1 MDTKDD
7 IKKEETTQTSEDTV
21 DVSLDDMMAQAVEVS
36 EDPKTEEEAVV
47 ATIYDPEE
55 TSVSEA
61 PTTEGTDETPTESD
75 STTTEGVK
83 EESTEEKMPEV
94 EVENE
99 ETPEVEEQVSDVEE
113 TPESKE
119 SSEPEETS
127 SDMIDE
133 ANQEAKDEETEVKPE
148 ELNPTPSTPLPPR
161 KEYKG
166 KWYIVHTYSGHENK
180 VAKTLMQRV
189 QAMGFEERI
198 YDALVPTRDTI
209 RVRGGKKETIKEKI
223 FPGYILVNMDLSD
236 EAWVL
241 VRTTPGV
248 TSFVG
253 AQNKPTPIR
262 DDEVQAIVAFVGQ
275 KDPVYKAQFSMG
287 EAVKITDGPFSDFLG
302 TVESI
307 DEAKGKI
314 KVLVSIFGR
323 ETPVELDFLQVAKI

>member
-1 MDTKDD
+1 MNNTDD
-7 IKKEETTQTSEDTV
+7 IKKDEEIVESTTV
-21 DVSLDDMMAQAVEVS
+21 DATPASLEDMMAEAV
-36 EDPKTEEEAVV
+36 PAAEEEADQ
-47 ATIYDPEE
+47 IQ
-55 TSVSEA
+55 
-61 PTTEGTDETPTESD
+61 D
-75 STTTEGVK
+75 S
-83 EESTEEKMPEV
+83 
-94 EVENE
+94 
-99 ETPEVEEQVSDVEE
+99 
-113 TPESKE
+113 PES
-119 SSEPEETS
+119 P
-127 SDMIDE
+127 I
-133 ANQEAKDEETEVKPE
+133 EETEVEDPAPNEVSETMETATDMIQEAATDANE
-148 ELNPTPSTPLPPR
+148 EKEEIKEEKIQPSTPAPKVYR
-161 KEYKG
+161 G

-198 YDALVPTRDTI
+198 FDALVPTRDTI

-275 KDPVYKAQFSMG
+275 KDPVYKAQFSKG

>member
-1 MDTKDD
+1 MDD
-7 IKKEETTQTSEDTV
+7 KKIQPNEEE
-21 DVSLDDMMAQAVEVS
+21 VSLDDMLATAV
-36 EDPKTEEEAVV
+36 
-47 ATIYDPEE
+47 PEE
-55 TSVSEA
+55 TADEIQDSSEA
-61 PTTEGTDETPTESD
+61 P
-75 STTTEGVK
+75 K
-83 EESTEEKMPEV
+83 EETEIVDPAP
-94 EVENE
+94 NE
-99 ETPEVEEQVSDVEE
+99 ESATDMIQDEVEE
-113 TPESKE
+113 TK
-119 SSEPEETS
+119 EPEE
-127 SDMIDE
+127 
-133 ANQEAKDEETEVKPE
+133 APKPV
-148 ELNPTPSTPLPPR
+148 LPAPKVYR
-161 KEYKG
+161 G

-180 VAKTLMQRV
+180 VARTLMQRV

-198 YDALVPTRDTI
+198 FDALVPTKDTI

-262 DDEVQAIVAFVGQ
+262 DDEVQAIVAFVDQ
-275 KDPVYKAQFSMG
+275 KEPTYKAQFSMG

-307 DEAKGKI
+307 DEGKGKV

>member
-1 MDTKDD
+1 MDD
-7 IKKEETTQTSEDTV
+7 KKLQQNEEE
-21 DVSLDDMMAQAVEVS
+21 VSLDDMMAAAVPEA
-36 EDPKTEEEAVV
+36 EEETGDNA
-47 ATIYDPEE
+47 AADEIQD
-55 TSVSEA
+55 SIEA
-61 PTTEGTDETPTESD
+61 P
-75 STTTEGVK
+75 K
-83 EESTEEKMPEV
+83 
-94 EVENE
+94 
-99 ETPEVEEQVSDVEE
+99 
-113 TPESKE
+113 
-119 SSEPEETS
+119 
-127 SDMIDE
+127 
-133 ANQEAKDEETEVKPE
+133 EETEVNDPAPAE
-148 ELNPTPSTPLPPR
+148 EDTETVSEMIEEETASEEETPKAVTAAPAPKAYR
-161 KEYKG
+161 G

-198 YDALVPTRDTI
+198 FDALVPTRDTI

-275 KDPVYKAQFSMG
+275 KDPVYKAQFSTG

-302 TVESI
+302 TIESI
-307 DEAKGKI
+307 DEAKGKV

-323 ETPVELDFLQVAKI
+323 ETPVELDFLQVTKI

>member
-1 MDTKDD
+1 MDITKDL
-7 IKKEETTQTSEDTV
+7 KNEELDDQNTDS
-21 DVSLDDMMAQAVEVS
+21 VSLDDMLA
-36 EDPKTEEEAVV
+36 EAVP
-47 ATIYDPEE
+47 ADT
-55 TSVSEA
+55 A
-61 PTTEGTDETPTESD
+61 DELQD
-75 STTTEGVK
+75 STDSPK
-83 EESTEEKMPEV
+83 
-94 EVENE
+94 
-99 ETPEVEEQVSDVEE
+99 
-113 TPESKE
+113 
-119 SSEPEETS
+119 
-127 SDMIDE
+127 
-133 ANQEAKDEETEVKPE
+133 EETEV
-148 ELNPTPSTPLPPR
+148 NDPTPAETDGEKEAEESVEDMIEEEKEVEKKAEPAAAPK
-161 KEYKG
+161 KEYRG

-180 VAKTLMQRV
+180 VARTLMQRV

-198 YDALVPTRDTI
+198 FDALVPTKDTI

-262 DDEVQAIVAFVGQ
+262 DDEVQAIVAFVDQ
-275 KDPVYKAQFSMG
+275 KEPTYKAQFSIG

-307 DEAKGKI
+307 DEGKGKV

-323 ETPVELDFLQVAKI
+323 ETPVELDFLQVSKI

>member
-1 MDTKDD
+1 MDTKDEL
-7 IKKEETTQTSEDTV
+7 KKEDNAEDV
-21 DVSLDDMMAQAVEVS
+21 DEGATLDEMMAQSVPSDEVLD
-36 EDPKTEEEAVV
+36 ETKEATVVTENETVGTAQDSV
-47 ATIYDPEE
+47 TTSEE
-55 TSVSEA
+55 TVR
-61 PTTEGTDETPTESD
+61 TTDETIETPTKTENGPETDIETLDDSDADEGESTD
-75 STTTEGVK
+75 TTEDKTVI
-83 EESTEEKMPEV
+83 E
-94 EVENE
+94 
-99 ETPEVEEQVSDVEE
+99 
-113 TPESKE
+113 
-119 SSEPEETS
+119 
-127 SDMIDE
+127 
-133 ANQEAKDEETEVKPE
+133 EAKPETKTVGK
-148 ELNPTPSTPLPPR
+148 TKVVYR
-161 KEYKG
+161 G

-198 YDALVPTRDTI
+198 FDALVPTRDTI

-223 FPGYILVNMDLSD
+223 FPGYILVNMELSD

-262 DDEVQAIVAFVGQ
+262 DDEVEAIVAFVGQ
-275 KDPVYKAQFSMG
+275 KDPIYKAQFSVG

-307 DEAKGKI
+307 DDAKGKV

>member
-1 MDTKDD
+1 MDITDD
-7 IKKEETTQTSEDTV
+7 LKNEDVVEETTTDSNETS
-21 DVSLDDMMAQAVEVS
+21 SLDDMMAAAIPADDTPSQDGLAVSV
-36 EDPKTEEEAVV
+36 
-47 ATIYDPEE
+47 PE
-55 TSVSEA
+55 
-61 PTTEGTDETPTESD
+61 
-75 STTTEGVK
+75 
-83 EESTEEKMPEV
+83 
-94 EVENE
+94 
-99 ETPEVEEQVSDVEE
+99 EEQVPVEVTVVE
-113 TPESKE
+113 AP
-119 SSEPEETS
+119 SEEVADAIQDSTDSPV
-127 SDMIDE
+127 
-133 ANQEAKDEETEVKPE
+133 EETEVEDPAPNEETSTEEATDMIEEAAADSAEEAKPAVE
-148 ELNPTPSTPLPPR
+148 EKIQPSMPAPKVYR
-161 KEYKG
+161 G

-198 YDALVPTRDTI
+198 FDALVPTRDTI

-275 KDPVYKAQFSMG
+275 KDPVYKAQFSNG

>member
-1 MDTKDD
+1 MDDNNQKPTDD
-7 IKKEETTQTSEDTV
+7 NL
-21 DVSLDDMMAQAVEVS
+21 SLDDMMAQAVGNSEEPKTDDEAEKSSEVAES
-36 EDPKTEEEAVV
+36 ESSETSAPAEENTEEENAETVEASSKEAEETV
-47 ATIYDPEE
+47 DSETVQNETTEESEE
-55 TSVSEA
+55 TSADMIDQSNQEA
-61 PTTEGTDETPTESD
+61 KEEASDAASKDETPT
-75 STTTEGVK
+75 
-83 EESTEEKMPEV
+83 P
-94 EVENE
+94 
-99 ETPEVEEQVSDVEE
+99 
-113 TPESKE
+113 
-119 SSEPEETS
+119 
-127 SDMIDE
+127 
-133 ANQEAKDEETEVKPE
+133 A
-148 ELNPTPSTPLPPR
+148 PLPAR

-189 QAMGFEERI
+189 QAMGFESTI

>member
-1 MDTKDD
+1 MANTDDLIKEEEMDTTNADA
-7 IKKEETTQTSEDTV
+7 SDT
-21 DVSLDDMMAQAVEVS
+21 SLDDMMAAAVEDNS
-36 EDPKTEEEAVV
+36 NEEESSDAP
-47 ATIYDPEE
+47 AEPE
-55 TSVSEA
+55 
-61 PTTEGTDETPTESD
+61 
-75 STTTEGVK
+75 K
-83 EESTEEKMPEV
+83 K
-94 EVENE
+94 
-99 ETPEVEEQVSDVEE
+99 
-113 TPESKE
+113 
-119 SSEPEETS
+119 EETS
-127 SDMIDE
+127 SE
-133 ANQEAKDEETEVKPE
+133 ENTEETKAEETTDSEVVDEVVE
-148 ELNPTPSTPLPPR
+148 ENTEETKAEETTPVANPLPAR
-161 KEYKG
+161 KDYKG

-180 VAKTLMQRV
+180 VARTLMQRV

-275 KDPVYKAQFSMG
+275 KDPVYKAQFSVG

>member
-1 MDTKDD
+1 MAQSVNNSEEPKTENEAEMFSEVAESKTSEASAPAEEENIITEEASDEEAEESTDTKT
-7 IKKEETTQTSEDTV
+7 IQSETNQEKEETS
-21 DVSLDDMMAQAVEVS
+21 A
-36 EDPKTEEEAVV
+36 
-47 ATIYDPEE
+47 
-55 TSVSEA
+55 
-61 PTTEGTDETPTESD
+61 
-75 STTTEGVK
+75 
-83 EESTEEKMPEV
+83 
-94 EVENE
+94 
-99 ETPEVEEQVSDVEE
+99 
-113 TPESKE
+113 
-119 SSEPEETS
+119 
-127 SDMIDE
+127 DMIDE
-133 ANQEAKDEETEVKPE
+133 SNEEAREETSNVDSSDEAPA
-148 ELNPTPSTPLPPR
+148 TAPLPAR

-189 QAMGFEERI
+189 QAMGFENTI

-223 FPGYILVNMDLSD
+223 FPGYILVNMELSD

>member
-1 MDTKDD
+1 MDKIDIVNEEEMDTTNAPKDG
-7 IKKEETTQTSEDTV
+7 EA
-21 DVSLDDMMAQAVEVS
+21 SLDDLMAASVPDTTTGEESPNAPLADSGEAGQT
-36 EDPKTEEEAVV
+36 PEEAE
-47 ATIYDPEE
+47 I
-55 TSVSEA
+55 
-61 PTTEGTDETPTESD
+61 ETPTD
-75 STTTEGVK
+75 
-83 EESTEEKMPEV
+83 EV
-94 EVENE
+94 VA
-99 ETPEVEEQVSDVEE
+99 EVEETAEAADSEEVAASDDTE
-113 TPESKE
+113 TTDAPAEADE
-119 SSEPEETS
+119 TASEMISDEQAETK
-127 SDMIDE
+127 M
-133 ANQEAKDEETEVKPE
+133 AKDAEKGT
-148 ELNPTPSTPLPPR
+148 STPLPAPKGYR
-161 KEYKG
+161 G

-198 YDALVPTRDTI
+198 FDALVPTRDTI

-275 KDPVYKAQFSMG
+275 KEPTYKAQFTTG

-307 DEAKGKI
+307 DEGKGKV

-323 ETPVELDFLQVAKI
+323 ETPVELDFLQVSKI

>member
-1 MDTKDD
+1 MDDTT
-7 IKKEETTQTSEDTV
+7 IKQNEEEM
-21 DVSLDDMMAQAVEVS
+21 SLDDMMALPGE
-36 EDPKTEEEAVV
+36 KTEATEEMNSE
-47 ATIYDPEE
+47 ATTEAPAATAAEEVTESEEEVQAEDAALNDAEE
-55 TSVSEA
+55 TETVNDMVEDSE
-61 PTTEGTDETPTESD
+61 T
-75 STTTEGVK
+75 V
-83 EESTEEKMPEV
+83 EEK
-94 EVENE
+94 
-99 ETPEVEEQVSDVEE
+99 VEE
-113 TPESKE
+113 TPA
-119 SSEPEETS
+119 PAA
-127 SDMIDE
+127 I
-133 ANQEAKDEETEVKPE
+133 
-148 ELNPTPSTPLPPR
+148 TP

-253 AQNKPTPIR
+253 VQNKPTPIR

-275 KDPVYKAQFSMG
+275 KDPVYKAQFSTG

>member
-1 MDTKDD
+1 MSENDTPELDFLKSGDLPKLLRGDLKHKAKIAGSILSGRHRDFTKDAERLAGS
-7 IKKEETTQTSEDTV
+7 IE
-21 DVSLDDMMAQAVEVS
+21 QAVVVGS
-36 EDPKTEEEAVV
+36 ENIPLENIPLILAVNHPGIYDVV
-47 ATIYDPEE
+47 AGVVNISKAFS
-55 TSVSEA
+55 SVRQEQGL
-61 PTTEGTDETPTESD
+61 PKDIHWMVTT
-75 STTTEGVK
+75 K
-83 EESTEEKMPEV
+83 
-94 EVENE
+94 
-99 ETPEVEEQVSDVEE
+99 
-113 TPESKE
+113 
-119 SSEPEETS
+119 
-127 SDMIDE
+127 I
-133 ANQEAKDEETEVKPE
+133 
-148 ELNPTPSTPLPPR
+148 PPR
-161 KEYKG
+161 DINNLYKPLYG
-166 KWYIVHTYSGHENK
+166 LINVGLKMLDHTYKFVTTPQVEGHENK
-180 VAKTLMQRV
+180 VARTLMQRV

-275 KDPVYKAQFSMG
+275 KDPVYKAQFSVG

>member
-1 MDTKDD
+1 MDNTNVKQN
-7 IKKEETTQTSEDTV
+7 EET
-21 DVSLDDMMAQAVEVS
+21 SLDDMMATSVPAEDTKS
-36 EDPKTEEEAVV
+36 EDLSAEAVPADAPTEDV
-47 ATIYDPEE
+47 ANEIQNSP
-55 TSVSEA
+55 EA
-61 PTTEGTDETPTESD
+61 P
-75 STTTEGVK
+75 K
-83 EESTEEKMPEV
+83 EESEV
-94 EVENE
+94 VDPAPNKESQTQEASE
-99 ETPEVEEQVSDVEE
+99 ETTNDMIEESAADIADAAVTPAEE
-113 TPESKE
+113 TIQAVPVMPAPK
-119 SSEPEETS
+119 
-127 SDMIDE
+127 
-133 ANQEAKDEETEVKPE
+133 KY
-148 ELNPTPSTPLPPR
+148 R
-161 KEYKG
+161 G

-198 YDALVPTRDTI
+198 FDALVPTRDTI

-262 DDEVQAIVAFVGQ
+262 DDEVQAIVAFVRQ
-275 KDPVYKAQFSMG
+275 KEPVYKAQFTQG

-307 DEAKGKI
+307 DEAKGKV

-323 ETPVELDFLQVAKI
+323 ETPVELDFLQVSKI

>member
-1 MDTKDD
+1 MDD
-7 IKKEETTQTSEDTV
+7 KKIQPNEEE
-21 DVSLDDMMAQAVEVS
+21 VSLDDMLATAV
-36 EDPKTEEEAVV
+36 TEETADE
-47 ATIYDPEE
+47 IQD
-55 TSVSEA
+55 SSEA
-61 PTTEGTDETPTESD
+61 P
-75 STTTEGVK
+75 K
-83 EESTEEKMPEV
+83 EETEIVDPAP
-94 EVENE
+94 NE
-99 ETPEVEEQVSDVEE
+99 ESATDMIQDEVEE
-113 TPESKE
+113 TK
-119 SSEPEETS
+119 EPEE
-127 SDMIDE
+127 
-133 ANQEAKDEETEVKPE
+133 APKPV
-148 ELNPTPSTPLPPR
+148 LPAPKVYR
-161 KEYKG
+161 G

-180 VAKTLMQRV
+180 VARTLMQRV

-198 YDALVPTRDTI
+198 FDALVPTKDTI

-262 DDEVQAIVAFVGQ
+262 DDEVQAIVAFVDQ
-275 KDPVYKAQFSMG
+275 KEPTYKAQFSMG

-307 DEAKGKI
+307 DEGKGKV

-323 ETPVELDFLQVAKI
+323 ETPVELDFLQVSKI

>member
-1 MDTKDD
+1 MDDKNL
-7 IKKEETTQTSEDTV
+7 KQNENEEE
-21 DVSLDDMMAQAVEVS
+21 VSLDDMMAQAAEN
-36 EDPKTEEEAVV
+36 DV
-47 ATIYDPEE
+47 ASDADELQD
-55 TSVSEA
+55 SAEA
-61 PTTEGTDETPTESD
+61 P
-75 STTTEGVK
+75 K
-83 EESTEEKMPEV
+83 
-94 EVENE
+94 
-99 ETPEVEEQVSDVEE
+99 
-113 TPESKE
+113 
-119 SSEPEETS
+119 
-127 SDMIDE
+127 
-133 ANQEAKDEETEVKPE
+133 EETEIAEDVAPTAE
-148 ELNPTPSTPLPPR
+148 EDETSETANDMIEETAAEENIQSEEKEDAKSATPAHTP
-161 KEYKG
+161 KVYKG

-198 YDALVPTRDTI
+198 FDALVPTRDTI

-262 DDEVQAIVAFVGQ
+262 DDEVQAIVAFVEQ
-275 KDPVYKAQFSMG
+275 KEPVYKAQFTQG

-307 DEAKGKI
+307 DESKGKV

>member
-1 MDTKDD
+1 MANTDDLIKDEEVMDAATNADA
-7 IKKEETTQTSEDTV
+7 S
-21 DVSLDDMMAQAVEVS
+21 DVSLDDMMAAAVEPTPAD
-36 EDPKTEEEAVV
+36 EETTEE
-47 ATIYDPEE
+47 
-55 TSVSEA
+55 
-61 PTTEGTDETPTESD
+61 TPS
-75 STTTEGVK
+75 
-83 EESTEEKMPEV
+83 ESTEEA
-94 EVENE
+94 
-99 ETPEVEEQVSDVEE
+99 TPEATEEESTDSSDNEVVDEVVEENAEEVKVEE
-113 TPESKE
+113 ATPV
-119 SSEPEETS
+119 
-127 SDMIDE
+127 
-133 ANQEAKDEETEVKPE
+133 AN
-148 ELNPTPSTPLPPR
+148 PLPAR
-161 KEYKG
+161 KDCKG

-180 VAKTLMQRV
+180 VARTLMQRV

-275 KDPVYKAQFSMG
+275 KDPVYKAQFSVG

>member
-1 MDTKDD
+1 MDDNNQKPTDD
-7 IKKEETTQTSEDTV
+7 NL
-21 DVSLDDMMAQAVEVS
+21 SLDDMMAQAVGNSEEPKTDDEAEKSSEVAES
-36 EDPKTEEEAVV
+36 ESSETSAPAEENTEEENAETVEASSEEAEETV
-47 ATIYDPEE
+47 DSETVQNETTEESEE
-55 TSVSEA
+55 TSADMIDQSNQEA
-61 PTTEGTDETPTESD
+61 KEEASDAASKDETPT
-75 STTTEGVK
+75 
-83 EESTEEKMPEV
+83 P
-94 EVENE
+94 
-99 ETPEVEEQVSDVEE
+99 
-113 TPESKE
+113 
-119 SSEPEETS
+119 
-127 SDMIDE
+127 
-133 ANQEAKDEETEVKPE
+133 A
-148 ELNPTPSTPLPPR
+148 PLPAR
-161 KEYKG
+161 KEYNG

-189 QAMGFEERI
+189 QAMGFESTI

>member
-1 MDTKDD
+1 MDTQDEN
-7 IKKEETTQTSEDTV
+7 KKEETVDTTL
-21 DVSLDDMMAQAVEVS
+21 DENVSLDDMMAAAVENS
-36 EDPKTEEEAVV
+36 EDPKGEEEGVVAVV
-47 ATIYDPEE
+47 DADEAAAIANESE
-55 TSVSEA
+55 TA
-61 PTTEGTDETPTESD
+61 PETPTEE
-75 STTTEGVK
+75 TTPTDEPTTV
-83 EESTEEKMPEV
+83 S
-94 EVENE
+94 
-99 ETPEVEEQVSDVEE
+99 ETG
-113 TPESKE
+113 T
-119 SSEPEETS
+119 EPEETTT
-127 SDMIDE
+127 DLVEEGNKEE
-133 ANQEAKDEETEVKPE
+133 AEEAVQEESETASEEEVPVA
-148 ELNPTPSTPLPPR
+148 PATPLPPR

-198 YDALVPTRDTI
+198 FDALVPTRDTI

-307 DEAKGKI
+307 DEGKGKI

>member
-1 MDTKDD
+1 MDDTNTKQN
-7 IKKEETTQTSEDTV
+7 EEEVT
-21 DVSLDDMMAQAVEVS
+21 LDDMMALPNEKEEVA
-36 EDPKTEEEAVV
+36 EDM
-47 ATIYDPEE
+47 D
-55 TSVSEA
+55 SEA
-61 PTTEGTDETPTESD
+61 TNEVKDEIQD
-75 STTTEGVK
+75 S
-83 EESTEEKMPEV
+83 V
-94 EVENE
+94 EA
-99 ETPEVEEQVSDVEE
+99 P
-113 TPESKE
+113 K
-119 SSEPEETS
+119 
-127 SDMIDE
+127 
-133 ANQEAKDEETEVKPE
+133 EETEVEDTAPDEAE
-148 ELNPTPSTPLPPR
+148 ETVSDMVEDSAVVEEKVEEVAPTPTIAP

-180 VAKTLMQRV
+180 VARTLMQRV

-275 KDPVYKAQFSMG
+275 KDPVYKAQFSNG

>member
-1 MDTKDD
+1 MDD
-7 IKKEETTQTSEDTV
+7 KKIQPNEEE
-21 DVSLDDMMAQAVEVS
+21 VSLDDMLATAV
-36 EDPKTEEEAVV
+36 
-47 ATIYDPEE
+47 PEE
-55 TSVSEA
+55 VADEIQDSSEA
-61 PTTEGTDETPTESD
+61 P
-75 STTTEGVK
+75 K
-83 EESTEEKMPEV
+83 EETEIVDPAPS
-94 EVENE
+94 E
-99 ETPEVEEQVSDVEE
+99 ESATDMIQDEVEE
-113 TPESKE
+113 TK
-119 SSEPEETS
+119 EPEE
-127 SDMIDE
+127 
-133 ANQEAKDEETEVKPE
+133 APKPV
-148 ELNPTPSTPLPPR
+148 LPAPKVYR
-161 KEYKG
+161 G

-180 VAKTLMQRV
+180 VARTLMQRV

-198 YDALVPTRDTI
+198 FDALVPTKDTI

-262 DDEVQAIVAFVGQ
+262 DDEVQAIVAFVDQ
-275 KDPVYKAQFSMG
+275 KEPTYKAQFSMG

-307 DEAKGKI
+307 DEGKGKV

-323 ETPVELDFLQVAKI
+323 ETPVELDFLQVSKI

>member
-1 MDTKDD
+1 MDTTDD
-7 IKKEETTQTSEDTV
+7 LKTTEDTKTNV
-21 DVSLDDMMAQAVEVS
+21 NDVASLEDMMAEAV
-36 EDPKTEEEAVV
+36 PAATEEV
-47 ATIYDPEE
+47 AEKVADEIQDSP
-55 TSVSEA
+55 EA
-61 PTTEGTDETPTESD
+61 P
-75 STTTEGVK
+75 K
-83 EESTEEKMPEV
+83 
-94 EVENE
+94 
-99 ETPEVEEQVSDVEE
+99 
-113 TPESKE
+113 
-119 SSEPEETS
+119 
-127 SDMIDE
+127 
-133 ANQEAKDEETEVKPE
+133 EETEVPSDTEAVVGEEDEAPNETANDMIEESATEAQEEKSKEASENSVPE
-148 ELNPTPSTPLPPR
+148 EAAKFVPPAPKQYR
-161 KEYKG
+161 G

-198 YDALVPTRDTI
+198 FDALVPTRDTI

-262 DDEVQAIVAFVGQ
+262 DDEVQAIIAFVGQ
-275 KDPVYKAQFSMG
+275 KDPIYKAQFSLG

-302 TVESI
+302 TIESI
-307 DEAKGKI
+307 DEAKGKV

>member
-1 MDTKDD
+1 MDTKDEP
-7 IKKEETTQTSEDTV
+7 KKEEIIEKLDDSEV
-21 DVSLDDMMAQAVEVS
+21 GEVSLDDMMAESVE
-36 EDPKTEEEAVV
+36 PEAEVIKPVV
-47 ATIYDPEE
+47 AVI
-55 TSVSEA
+55 
-61 PTTEGTDETPTESD
+61 
-75 STTTEGVK
+75 
-83 EESTEEKMPEV
+83 
-94 EVENE
+94 
-99 ETPEVEEQVSDVEE
+99 
-113 TPESKE
+113 
-119 SSEPEETS
+119 EPEEIIEIANEQTETPVIANDAPTGAS
-127 SDMIDE
+127 EAISDESETTTDMIEETVNE
-133 ANQEAKDEETEVKPE
+133 ATEEAKDEAETAKSAVVA
-148 ELNPTPSTPLPPR
+148 PTPKKVSYL
-161 KEYKG
+161 G

-189 QAMGFEERI
+189 QAMGFESRI
-198 YDALVPTRDTI
+198 FDALVPTRDTI

-253 AQNKPTPIR
+253 AQNKPTAIR
-262 DDEVQAIVAFVGQ
+262 DDEVQAIVAFVEQ
-275 KDPVYKAQFSMG
+275 KDPIYRAQFSVG

-307 DEAKGKI
+307 DDAKGKV